1 VRLPLIGTRRG
12 FDAFRERLD
21 TRGPA
26 FDDPDQLGFLRVSQR
41 DRPRRPHGDECIAH
55 RLQRLQPL
63 EPVQRRVA

>member
-26 FDDPDQLGFLRVSQR
+26 VDDPNQVGLLRVGEH
-41 DRPRRPHGDECIAH
+41 DRARRTDGDEGIADNV
-55 RLQRLQPL
+55 QRLQPL
-63 EPVQRRVA
+63 ELLQQRVA